1 VINKQTVEIKC
12 YLYLVLLFDIY
23 APVFI
28 MDENSLPVLLLE
40 QRPMLF
46 YLVCSRY
53 NVLDFGKMV

>member
-28 MDENSLPVLLLE
+28 MDENSLPCIIIGTKAYVILSCM
-40 QRPMLF
+40 Q
-46 YLVCSRY
+46 
-53 NVLDFGKMV
+53 